1 MSEYKRLT
9 ERDEYGN
16 ADIIGL
22 STEKLFGE
30 LYFDEINLLT
40 NALNKLA
47 FLEDKI
53 ENGTLVELPCKV
65 GDTVYIATKLWDIKE
80 VVEAEVACI
89 EVTADEKG
97 IRYITYLDHEYVF
110 SKTNPNLV
118 ANRYIFYN
126 DEFFLTKAEAEKKLK
141 ELQEDKK

>member
-40 NALNKLA
+40 KVLNKLA

-53 ENGTLVELPCKV
+53 ENGTLIELPCKV
-65 GDTVYIATKLWDIKE
+65 GDTAMAIIDTLAYDNSLQRVKIEGLAYIVKDENGDITFQH
-80 VVEAEVACI
+80 I
-89 EVTADEKG
+89 N
-97 IRYITYLDHEYVF
+97 RLF
-110 SKTNPNLV
+110 SN
-118 ANRYIFYN
+118 
-126 DEFFLTKAEAEKKLK
+126 EAEAEARLK
-141 ELQEDKK
+141 ELQEEQK

>member
-40 NALNKLA
+40 KALNKLA

-53 ENGTLVELPCKV
+53 ENGTLVELGYHIRKSYRNH
-65 GDTVYIATKLWDIKE
+65 DDQRYKIILIDE
-80 VVEAEVACI
+80 VEI
-89 EVTADEKG
+89 DKIG
-97 IRYITYLDHEYVF
+97 YDG
-110 SKTNPNLV
+110 
-118 ANRYIFYN
+118 
-126 DEFFLTKAEAEKKLK
+126 LTKAEAEARLK
-141 ELQEDKK
+141 ELQEEQK